1 MKAYLAR
8 VDVTLKPTVN
18 DPQGNTIRDALHAL
32 GFAEV
37 GSVRAGKYMEIR
49 LDTASKKKAEEQVT
63 ELRVRAGPSSPRR
76 PTSDVRFSLRSPE
89 PRGRV
94 RVPPYDPARL
104 PPHPEATW

>member
-1 MKAYLAR
+1 MTKAYLAR

-49 LDTASKKKAEEQVT
+49 VQAGSKKKAQEQVT
-63 ELRVRAGPSSPRR
+63 EMCKKLLANPVIE
-76 PTSDVRFSLRSPE
+76 DFRFE
-89 PRGRV
+89 IDEV
-94 RVPPYDPARL
+94 K
-104 PPHPEATW
+104 